1 MTPQDAVKLI
11 YQNEFGGGHL
21 IKDKEACLK
30 RVYTEFENTEKIETE
45 EKYEYIGNN
54 IIRVN
59 LKALS
64 KEELENLCDCF
75 ILSAQIH
82 KGNIL
87 SFKYKLKLLWENF
100 DSIGFNFTK
109 NELKEY
115 LIKYRENNYPMVSHS
130 KIYNELYKPA
140 YRIVQ
145 KDMYFPAPVAV
156 TGI

>member
-1 MTPQDAVKLI
+1 MEIIEILKTQAIKYPKMTPQDAVKLI

-21 IKDKEACLK
+21 IRDKEFVLK
-30 RVYTEFENTEKIETE
+30 RLLNEYEAAEKSKKE
-45 EKYEYIGNN
+45 EKYEEIGNN

-87 SFKYKLKLLWENF
+87 SF
-100 DSIGFNFTK
+100 
-109 NELKEY
+109 
-115 LIKYRENNYPMVSHS
+115 
-130 KIYNELYKPA
+130 
-140 YRIVQ
+140 
-145 KDMYFPAPVAV
+145 
-156 TGI
+156 